1 MKKIINILF
10 NKAKSFIRIV
20 RIELDLRFGI
30 PYNYFGKKIFASKQ
44 KYLEI
49 FEVAKN
55 EKFKN
60 IDLFEESNSYKIDR
74 NWLDTLALHTQVL
87 IKSSKINYQHGRVLY
102 TSLCKYLK
110 DNDDITI
117 LETGTARGFS
127 ALCMSKALSDYKK
140 IGKIFTIDILPHNK
154 KMIWNC
160 IDDIEGPKSREELLN
175 PWSNN
180 LQNIEFIRGKSNK
193 VLKKLNLNRVNFCFL
208 DAVHNKKYVQA
219 EFEFVSNRQNIGDII
234 IFDDITQNQFPDLVK
249 YILSIEND
257 QKYKFEYL
265 KSTDSRGYAIAKK
278 TK

>member
-87 IKSSKINYQHGRVLY
+87 IKNSKINYQHGRVLY

-127 ALCMSKALSDYKK
+127 ALCMSKALSDSKK

-208 DAVHNKKYVQA
+208 DAVHKFEDLKIEFNYVSEKQLK
-219 EFEFVSNRQNIGDII
+219 GDII
-234 IFDDITQNQFPDLVK
+234 IFDDVTIDKFNQVVEFVK
-249 YILSIEND
+249 KIENEK
-257 QKYKFEYL
+257 KYSINFLSSSDE
-265 KSTDSRGYAIAKK
+265 RGYAIAKK
-278 TK
+278 L

>member
-140 IGKIFTIDILPHNK
+140 NGRIIKTSCSEGDALWVGSFTEHSFYGNGSLAKISD
-154 KMIWNC
+154 
-160 IDDIEGPKSREELLN
+160 G
-175 PWSNN
+175 
-180 LQNIEFIRGKSNK
+180 Q
-193 VLKKLNLNRVNFCFL
+193 NLNYLEKFDIGNLYNLPFTLKRARKDKVNW
-208 DAVHNKKYVQA
+208 
-219 EFEFVSNRQNIGDII
+219 
-234 IFDDITQNQFPDLVK
+234 
-249 YILSIEND
+249 
-257 QKYKFEYL
+257 
-265 KSTDSRGYAIAKK
+265 GYDN
-278 TK
+278 